1 MSIHELVR
9 VEQVTR
15 SYPSGGGTV
24 YALRDVSLRVPA
36 GVLAVLMGPSGSGK
50 TTLLNL
56 LGGLDTPTAGR
67 VWVLGNEMT
76 KLSMGERAELRR
88 RIGFIFQ
95 SFALLPTATALEN
108 VELGLRVAEAL
119 PRHIWAARARQSLAA
134 VGLSAW
140 ADHRPGE
147 LSGGQQQ
154 RVAIA
159 RALAGE
165 PQLLLADEPTGDLD
179 SQMGAQ
185 VLRLLRSYSQRTG
198 ASCIIASHD
207 PAVAEAAD
215 LRYSLEN
222 GALVASSESAA

>member
-1 MSIHELVR
+1 MNTQELVR

-15 SYPSGGGTV
+15 SYPSRTGAV
-24 YALRDVSLRVPA
+24 QVLRNLSLRVLA
-36 GVLAVLMGPSGSGK
+36 GTLVALMGPSGSGK

-56 LGGLDTPTAGR
+56 IGGLDTPTSGGM
-67 VWVLGNEMT
+67 WVLGQEMT
-76 KLSMGERAELRR
+76 RLSVGERAALRR

-108 VELGLRVAEAL
+108 VELGLRVAEAE
-119 PRHIWAARARQSLAA
+119 PRHSWTTRSRYSLAA

-159 RALAGE
+159 RALASE

-185 VLRLLRSYSQRTG
+185 VLRLLQGYVQRTG
-198 ASCIIASHD
+198 AACIIASHD
-207 PAVAEAAD
+207 PAVAAAAD
-215 LRYSLEN
+215 VCFRFEHGTLTAANEN
-222 GALVASSESAA
+222 GG

>member
-1 MSIHELVR
+1 MSMNELVR

-15 SYPSGGGTV
+15 SYPSRAGAV
-24 YALRDVSLRVPA
+24 YALRDLSLHVPA
-36 GVLAVLMGPSGSGK
+36 GMMVALMGPSGSGK

-56 LGGLDTPTAGR
+56 IGGLDAPTAGR
-67 VWVLGNEMT
+67 LWVLGQELT
-76 KLSMGERAELRR
+76 RLSAGERAALRR

-95 SFALLPTATALEN
+95 SFALLPTASALEN
-108 VELGLRVAEAL
+108 VELGLRVAEVL
-119 PRHIWAARARQSLAA
+119 PRHTWATRARQSLAA

-159 RALAGE
+159 RALASE

-185 VLRLLRSYSQRTG
+185 VLRLLRGYTHRTG

-207 PAVAEAAD
+207 PAVAAAAD
-215 LRYSLEN
+215 MCFRFEHGTLMAANKN
-222 GALVASSESAA
+222 GG